1 MLRPDNAVHLTMFG
15 WSSSF
20 NTATSRIMWLGTPSS
35 SLSILSFFSVMM
47 SPVTRCRACGAE
59 ENHLFAFVQPD
70 LANEPW
76 NNATSDAW
84 KHEQVGV
91 NMHEAKG
98 VCIEAH
104 RG

>member
-1 MLRPDNAVHLTMFG
+1 MIVFRVEKVCVLRRDNAVHLTMFG

-59 ENHLFAFVQPD
+59 ET
-70 LANEPW
+70 
-76 NNATSDAW
+76 TSLPLCS
-84 KHEQVGV
+84 QTSLTSQGT
-91 NMHEAKG
+91 MPPLMLG
-98 VCIEAH
+98 SMS
-104 RG
+104 G